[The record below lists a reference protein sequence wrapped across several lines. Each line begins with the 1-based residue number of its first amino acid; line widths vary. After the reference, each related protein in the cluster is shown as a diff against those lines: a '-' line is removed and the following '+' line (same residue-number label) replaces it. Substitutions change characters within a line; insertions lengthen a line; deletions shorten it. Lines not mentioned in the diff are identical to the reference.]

1 MMSGANPFPVWDTG
15 PVNRRDGEFTGPLF
29 PEWGDKDGN
38 LGQLVMLRMEA
49 VEGSLPA
56 APILL
61 RKSVESYLG
70 VKVDAAYPEA
80 RGASYVLKLRN
91 KTHVEK
97 LKQMS
102 KLADGFAI
110 RIVEHPVLNVS
121 KCVISCSESC
131 NYSDT
136 ELLEE
141 LQPQG
146 VKEIRR
152 ITKVLGE
159 SRINTPT
166 IILTVQGTTVP
177 QNMFI
182 GWIRCPTRH
191 FYPSPMLCYCCWV
204 FGHTRAR
211 CTQHNNP
218 TCGHCSQK
226 HVIDKD
232 NPCTAA
238 AFCIRC
244 NTTDHP
250 LSSRKCPIYI
260 KEEEIQHLRVDMG
273 ISYPAAKRQY
283 DLKHSTKSMASV
295 VIAGNDQRFAD
306 LSTKLDNV
314 LKEMKQKDNKIEEL
328 LKEIRNKDAVIE
340 SLQVALKTTPQDR
353 LNLVKDHGTIQ
364 DLVDKVRSLER
375 DLARKDREIE
385 TIRSIYVPKK
395 TTSHSST
402 NQSNKMPTPDNNDS
416 SIGNRALN
424 IPSNQNVAVNN
435 KKTGAK
441 KKVSKTDSFES
452 LNKRTKNRSPTISD
466 REDHT
471 TDPIVIGADFSSGDE
486 PMLNASGYIS
496 DT

>member
-1 MMSGANPFPVWDTG
+1 M
-15 PVNRRDGEFTGPLF
+15 
-29 PEWGDKDGN
+29 
-38 LGQLVMLRMEA
+38 
-49 VEGSLPA
+49 
-56 APILL
+56 
-61 RKSVESYLG
+61 
-70 VKVDAAYPEA
+70 
-80 RGASYVLKLRN
+80 
-91 KTHVEK
+91 
-97 LKQMS
+97 
-102 KLADGFAI
+102 
-110 RIVEHPVLNVS
+110 
-121 KCVISCSESC
+121 
-131 NYSDT
+131 
-136 ELLEE
+136 
-141 LQPQG
+141 
-146 VKEIRR
+146 
-152 ITKVLGE
+152 
-159 SRINTPT
+159 
-166 IILTVQGTTVP
+166 
-177 QNMFI
+177 
-182 GWIRCPTRH
+182 
-191 FYPSPMLCYCCWV
+191 
-204 FGHTRAR
+204 
-211 CTQHNNP
+211 
-218 TCGHCSQK
+218 
-226 HVIDKD
+226 
-232 NPCTAA
+232 
-238 AFCIRC
+238 
-244 NTTDHP
+244 
-250 LSSRKCPIYI
+250 
-260 KEEEIQHLRVDMG
+260 RVDMG

-385 TIRSIYVPKK
+385 TIRSIYVPKR